1 MANVLNSHSFFMKLS
16 KIPTG
21 TAQQR
26 HYNRITGMSYPSA
39 SYVQAKKT
47 LTNALRPHRLP
58 QPYTGVV
65 LLEVEYRYET
75 KEKKKINTF
84 KTTRP
89 DGDNLLKVLK
99 DCMIGSY
106 FLDDSQVSIESISRY
121 YVPVGEGGIA
131 VRIKEIS
138 REVF

>member
-1 MANVLNSHSFFMKLS
+1 MANVIQSHSFFMKLA

-26 HYNRITGMSYPSA
+26 HYNRVTGMSYPSA

-58 QPYTGVV
+58 KPYTGVV

-75 KEKKKINTF
+75 TAKKKHNKF

-99 DCMIGSY
+99 DCMIGS
-106 FLDDSQVSIESISRY
+106 FFVDDSQVAIESISRY
-121 YVPVGEGGIA
+121 FVPAGEGGIA

-138 REVF
+138 EEVF